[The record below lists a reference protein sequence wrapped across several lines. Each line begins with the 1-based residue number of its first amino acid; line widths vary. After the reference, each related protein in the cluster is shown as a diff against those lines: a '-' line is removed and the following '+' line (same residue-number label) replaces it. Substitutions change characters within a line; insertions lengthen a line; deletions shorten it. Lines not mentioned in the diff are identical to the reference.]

1 MFLDVKGDFLLEE
14 MNLIGVPTL
23 SCYHRRHTN
32 QSLTSNPGSMFK
44 GVASSSSK
52 YIEDAFQFSS

>member
-44 GVASSSSK
+44 GGASSK